1 MDYEKILEDII
12 ELDESGVVIVSGF
25 GDLILNEFFDFKFK
39 DLKEDNFYIKLG
51 RADHSQVLKSLV
63 EDEFVFDK
71 DCVEGEYSFDMIF
84 RWEKDEYYEHR
95 LISPGYL
102 ELRYVKWK
110 FIQTFEQRNREM
122 RIDSLFDI
130 DNLFGL

>member
-71 DCVEGEYSFDMIF
+71 DCIEGEYSFDMIF
-84 RWEKDEYYEHR
+84 RWEKDEYY
-95 LISPGYL
+95 GYL

-122 RIDSLFDI
+122 RIDSLFD
-130 DNLFGL
+130 L